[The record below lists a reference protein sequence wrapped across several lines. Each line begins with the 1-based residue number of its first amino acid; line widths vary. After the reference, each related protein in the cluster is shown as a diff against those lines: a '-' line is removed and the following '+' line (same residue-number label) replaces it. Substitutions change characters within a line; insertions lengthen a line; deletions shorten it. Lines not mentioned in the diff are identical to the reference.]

1 MISAI
6 KRSTSSSPVHA
17 QHSPIKAKR
26 SLSKP
31 ELSFLPKKE
40 DDFVFFSEE
49 EFEKIL
55 EADRSSFTDDI
66 ESDDESDSGSSLSIG
81 STDIDDDIGVRVP
94 RSNSMPNMP
103 SKLSPVKSVKSKS
116 EGANRE
122 EKTHTRTMSTGR
134 LPDTS
139 DIFVDK
145 SLFVNKKDYA
155 SFIQKAQEI
164 VSQECKHEKCVN
176 VNNKRICKACG
187 QEKICHHDNK
197 QEEDGRE
204 VCVDCGEVFLFMTF
218 DPEWRYYGDADN
230 RTKKDPSRCHIIK
243 AQTRNIDDVVAK
255 LELPMAIK
263 AQTEQKYLQVVG
275 KETVRGVGRR
285 SIVAACLFHV
295 YMERDDHR
303 TSDEI
308 RNMFHLTQRSLSMGL
323 TKYYSVF
330 KEDRQKM
337 IRPKDL
343 IKRILRST
351 GIPESHYPKILK
363 LNNILE
369 NCSSSMTRSCPQAI
383 SAAVVYL
390 YLCLFPALREKYDL
404 HKMRFAQKVGLS
416 DITIT
421 RITNECSVLLK
432 DYLS

>member
-1 MISAI
+1 MVIPI
-6 KRSTSSSPVHA
+6 KRSTSSTPVKG
-17 QHSPIKAKR
+17 QFSPIKAKR
-26 SLSKP
+26 SVSKP
-31 ELSFLPKKE
+31 EFPPVPKKE
-40 DDFVFFSEE
+40 DDFVFFSEK
-49 EFEKIL
+49 EFDQIL
-55 EADRSSFTDDI
+55 EADRSSFMDDT
-66 ESDDESDSGSSLSIG
+66 ESDNESDSGSSLSI
-81 STDIDDDIGVRVP
+81 SSNYDEDANTRVP
-94 RSNSMPNMP
+94 RSNSMPNISERLAPLP
-103 SKLSPVKSVKSKS
+103 STKSKS
-116 EGANRE
+116 EGTNVHSRSSSACL
-122 EKTHTRTMSTGR
+122 

-145 SLFVNKKDYA
+145 SLFVNKKEYT

-187 QEKICHHDNK
+187 QEKICNHDNK

-204 VCVDCGEVFLFMTF
+204 VCMDCGQEFLFMTF

-255 LELPMAIK
+255 LELPTAIK

-351 GIPESHYPKILK
+351 GIPESHYSKILK

-390 YLCLFPALREKYDL
+390 YLCLFPSLREKYDL